1 MNKLERILKCI
12 SWIFSIIFLAG
23 LSSYLVWD
31 YYISSD
37 AYEYVPDNTRAAPKY
52 TDVKMFECS
61 WCHRT
66 KNLNRHHI
74 IPQSANP
81 ALKDDYS
88 NIIVLCRDCHFVLGH
103 RCNWKKFNPDVVF
116 ICEHFTN
123 TYVSADY
130 LKNNSDVIDRSLVNQ

>member
-12 SWIFSIIFLAG
+12 SWIFCIIFLAG
-23 LSSYLVWD
+23 LSSWLVWD

-37 AYEYVPDNTRAAPKY
+37 AYEYVPAHERAAPKY

-81 ALKDDYS
+81 ALKNDYS

-103 RCNWKKFNPDVVF
+103 RCNWKQFNPDVVV

-123 TYVSADY
+123 TIVSADY
-130 LKNNSDVIDRSLVNQ
+130 LRNTSDIIDQSLVK

>member
-1 MNKLERILKCI
+1 MNKLQQILKAL
-12 SWIFSIIFLAG
+12 SWISCILFLAG
-23 LSSYLVWD
+23 LTSWMVWD
-31 YYISSD
+31 YYVSSD
-37 AYEYVPDNTRAAPKY
+37 AYEYIPDTVRAAPKY

-61 WCHRT
+61 WCHRV

-74 IPQSANP
+74 IPQSADP
-81 ALKDDYS
+81 SLKNDYS

-130 LKNNSDVIDRSLVNQ
+130 LKNNSDIINQNLVK